1 MGSLGWGSTFFST
14 GYKSATKSSDSS
26 ARGLT
31 VALTLGNTFF
41 DRGGRR
47 RMEKPKR
54 KTVFLAQNLSFTIEM
69 L

>member
-1 MGSLGWGSTFFST
+1 MGSLGLGSTVFST

-47 RMEKPKR
+47 RMEKT
-54 KTVFLAQNLSFTIEM
+54 KT
-69 L
+69 

>member
-1 MGSLGWGSTFFST
+1 MGSLGWGSTVFST

-31 VALTLGNTFF
+31 VSLTLGNTFF

-47 RMEKPKR
+47 RMEKS
-54 KTVFLAQNLSFTIEM
+54 KT
-69 L
+69 